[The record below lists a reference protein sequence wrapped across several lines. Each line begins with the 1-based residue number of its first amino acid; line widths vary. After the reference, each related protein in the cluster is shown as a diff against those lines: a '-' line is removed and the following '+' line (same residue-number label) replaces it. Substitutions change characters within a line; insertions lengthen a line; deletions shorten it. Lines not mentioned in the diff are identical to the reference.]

1 MFPRLKSFEK
11 QIRYG
16 SHVGQK
22 KTKKVVFEP
31 LPPAAVNVA
40 VLAL

>member
-11 QIRYG
+11 QIRYV

-22 KTKKVVFEP
+22 KKKVVFEP